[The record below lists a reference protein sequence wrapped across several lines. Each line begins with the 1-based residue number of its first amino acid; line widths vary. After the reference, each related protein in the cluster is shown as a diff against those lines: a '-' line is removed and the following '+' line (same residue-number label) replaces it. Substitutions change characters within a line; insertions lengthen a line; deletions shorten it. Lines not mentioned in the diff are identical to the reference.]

1 MKTKTSFAIAIASLL
16 ALGGSA
22 IAASHHQNARS
33 DWSAAR
39 QHKLY
44 GARAQ
49 MPFDAYASGPNFLP
63 GRSDVSASEPGF
75 NPALDRA
82 KGGL

>member
-1 MKTKTSFAIAIASLL
+1 MKTKTSFVVAIASLL

-22 IAASHHQNARS
+22 MAASYHQNAKS
-33 DWSAAR
+33 GWSAAR
-39 QHKLY
+39 EHRLY
-44 GARAQ
+44 DERAQ
-49 MPFDAYASGPNFLP
+49 LPFDAYASSPNALP

>member
-1 MKTKTSFAIAIASLL
+1 MKIKTSFAIAIASFL
-16 ALGGSA
+16 ALGGNAMAAAHHRSA
-22 IAASHHQNARS
+22 DRS
-33 DWSAAR
+33 ATR
-39 QHKLY
+39 QPNLY
-44 GARAQ
+44 GARTQ
-49 MPFDAYASGPNFLP
+49 MPLDAYAYGPNLLR